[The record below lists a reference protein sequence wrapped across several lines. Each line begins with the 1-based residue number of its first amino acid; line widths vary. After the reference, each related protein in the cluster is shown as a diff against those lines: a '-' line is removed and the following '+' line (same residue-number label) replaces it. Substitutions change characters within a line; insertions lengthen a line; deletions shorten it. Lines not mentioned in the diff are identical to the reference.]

1 MLCQFCLQ
9 PTQTNPISFFKKDL
23 SVFVPAATAADIP
36 ETAYT
41 LAPGPAMLTGINRT
55 TAKKDVKWCDMY

>member
-9 PTQTNPISFFKKDL
+9 PTQTNPISFQKKGL
-23 SVFVPAATAADIP
+23 SVFGSDTTAADIP

-41 LAPGPAMLTGINRT
+41 LAPGPAMLTGTYRWSS
-55 TAKKDVKWCDMY
+55 KKRCKMV